1 MKGKRFIIRKRME
14 KKEGKRRKEM
24 AKIRDTK
31 GIGNIK
37 KKERERESKKGNRQ

>member
-37 KKERERESKKGNRQ
+37 KKKKRERKQKRK